1 MVERTIS
8 VHQDLPA
15 LALNVFKL
23 WHKQLEIA
31 GWKGK

>member
-15 LALNVFKL
+15 LAENVFKL
-23 WHKQLEIA
+23 RSKALEIG
-31 GWKGK
+31 GWQGE